1 MGRVAGWTATWMV
14 RARSAA
20 EMPVVT
26 PVAASIDTQKLVAS
40 LPLRPG
46 TISGRSSSSQ
56 RSSGSERQIRP
67 RAWHA
72 MNVISL
78 AVTNSAAMQRSPSSS
93 RSGSS
98 QTITIP
104 PA

>member
-1 MGRVAGWTATWMV
+1 M
-14 RARSAA
+14 
-20 EMPVVT
+20 VT
-26 PVAASIDTQKLVAS
+26 PVAASIETQKPVAS
-40 LPLRPG
+40 LPFLAG
-46 TISGRSSSSQ
+46 TMRGSSSSSQ

-72 MNVISL
+72 MNVTAL
-78 AVTNSAAMQRSPSSS
+78 AVTNSAAMHRSPSSS

-98 QTITIP
+98 QTMTIP